1 MSEAPPGL
9 STEDLQALARLET
22 VLEDRVL
29 RLAVEIGRSVDSGG
43 GITGD
48 GLARIRDALADLQA
62 SRAVS
67 DLAAR
72 RSPDWQL
79 REDVATQLRRERADA
94 QHRLWLAQIQQA
106 DHGTDRLGDLV
117 RVVAKIAADIV
128 MVVDRT
134 PPSEADVD
142 ARFARALG
150 ERKPGG

>member
-1 MSEAPPGL
+1 MSEPQARL
-9 STEDLQALARLET
+9 SVESLEALARLET
-22 VLEDRVL
+22 ALEERVL
-29 RLAVEIGRSVDSGG
+29 TVAIGLGRSLEEGG
-43 GITGD
+43 GLSSGVLQ
-48 GLARIRDALADLQA
+48 GFRDALADLQA

-79 REDVATQLRRERADA
+79 REQVLTDLRRERADA

-128 MVVDRT
+128 MTVDRT
-134 PPSEADVD
+134 PPADGDVD
-142 ARFARALG
+142 ARFARELAARAKKG
-150 ERKPGG
+150 